1 MSDAPRPIHVDP
13 IGHEA
18 FQRLSDLIAERK
30 ETNAFAP
37 VTVVVASQY
46 ADVILRR
53 TPTVQNR
60 TFLSALGEPDYGSFT
75 DYA

>member
-13 IGHEA
+13 IGHEV

-37 VTVVVASQY
+37 VNAVVARQY

-53 TPTVQNR
+53 TLTAQNCKV
-60 TFLSALGEPDYGSFT
+60 LSVLGEPDDGSFT